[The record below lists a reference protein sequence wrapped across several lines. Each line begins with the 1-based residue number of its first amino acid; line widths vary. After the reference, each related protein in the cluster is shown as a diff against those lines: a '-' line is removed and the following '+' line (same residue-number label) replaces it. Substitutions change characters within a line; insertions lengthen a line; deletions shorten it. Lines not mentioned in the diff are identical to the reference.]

1 MAPRARDGNG
11 DGGSRNENGA
21 LREARRLLPYH
32 AYRFASF
39 LANGLP
45 LPVARA
51 VFAGL
56 SAGSAVTLRGRR
68 AAVARNLRR
77 VRGGLDP
84 VDLELAVQQAFQ
96 SYGRYW
102 LESFRLPWTGRDELE
117 AGMSW
122 EGVAHLEDALAEGRG
137 AIMALPHLGGW
148 DFGGAWLATVGYP
161 VLVVV
166 EEVEPP
172 ELFEWLSALRRTIG
186 HPVVPNGR
194 DAGNAVLRR
203 LRANGIV
210 GLLCDRD
217 LTRGGVEV
225 DFFGER
231 TTLPAGPATLALR
244 TGAALLPTTIYFR
257 GRGHHGIIRPPI
269 PLDREGSFRADAA
282 RLTGLL
288 AAELEGLI
296 RAAPEQWHLFQ
307 PNWPS
312 DPGYR

>member
-1 MAPRARDGNG
+1 MVSRARKA
-11 DGGSRNENGA
+11 SHRA
-21 LREARRLLPYH
+21 ARRLPYH

-45 LPVARA
+45 LPVAEA

-56 SAGSAVTLRGRR
+56 SAGSALTLRGRR
-68 AAVARNLRR
+68 AAVARNLER
-77 VRGGLDP
+77 VHGGPMAGLDRE
-84 VDLELAVQQAFQ
+84 VRVQQSFH

-161 VLVVV
+161 LLVVV
-166 EEVEPP
+166 EEIEPP
-172 ELFEWLSALRRTIG
+172 ELFEWMSALRRTIG
-186 HPVVPNGR
+186 LTVVPNGR
-194 DAGNAVLRR
+194 DAGGAVLRR
-203 LRANGIV
+203 LRGNGIV

-217 LTRGGVEV
+217 LSGGGIEVE
-225 DFFGER
+225 FFGER

-244 TGAALLPTTIYFR
+244 TGAALLPTTIYYR
-257 GRGHHGIIRPPI
+257 GRSHHGIIRPPL
-269 PLDREGSFRADAA
+269 PLDRRDSFRADVA
-282 RLTGLL
+282 RITGLL
-288 AAELEGLI
+288 AAELESLI

-312 DPGYR
+312 DPGYRR